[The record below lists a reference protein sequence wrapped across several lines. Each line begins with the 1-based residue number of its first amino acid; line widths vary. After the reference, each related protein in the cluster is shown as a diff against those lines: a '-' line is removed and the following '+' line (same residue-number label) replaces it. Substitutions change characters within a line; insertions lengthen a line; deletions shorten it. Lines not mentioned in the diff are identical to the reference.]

1 MTSMTDIKP
10 DKDASCDHCE
20 PVAKKTLGG
29 LSVTGWK
36 KILTIISGISIVIAW
51 ILGQLSFPGGVSEF
65 FYYASIV
72 SGGYFVLTA
81 AARGLL
87 RQRFLNINFLVAV
100 AAIGAIYINQLA
112 EAASVIFFFSLAEF
126 FEEFGVERSRKALE
140 TLLNKSP
147 QTATLKNGK
156 TIPVEEVKVGDIVI
170 LRPGDL
176 VPMDGVVDEGSSS
189 VDEAAITGE
198 SVPKDK
204 REKDTVFA
212 GTLNQ
217 NGYLE
222 IRVTKASKDSTFA
235 KIIQLVERAQA
246 SRAPAQEFIDKFAK
260 YYTPAIVGLALL
272 IASVPPLFFAGDFQ
286 DWLYRALVL
295 LVIACPCAL
304 VISTPVAIA
313 SAIGGGSRR
322 GILIKGGKY
331 LDLLSRIKAVAF
343 DKTRTLTEGRPIISD
358 VVTFNGFKE
367 EDVIADA
374 AGIETFSSHPLAQ
387 SITDFARERGVAP
400 HAMNTYE
407 NIAGKGGRAVC
418 LVCNDLKHC
427 IGNLKFIGAES
438 ATSEEIIVKTGEY
451 EKQGKTVVLISE
463 ADQVMGALTISDKIR
478 QESKEAVQ
486 TLKER
491 GIASVILTGDNQH
504 TADFVAK
511 ELGIQEVYGALL
523 PDEKVKKVEELK
535 SRFGTIAMVG
545 DGVNDAPSLVTASV
559 GIAMGA
565 GGSDV
570 AIETADVALMNDN
583 LLNVPAAIK
592 LGSRTMKTIRLNLV
606 ASLGVKAFFLVL
618 ALAGFTHL
626 EYAIG
631 ADSGMAI
638 LVILNSLRLFR

>member
-1 MTSMTDIKP
+1 MIMTDIKP
-10 DKDASCDHCE
+10 DKDACCDHCE
-20 PVAKKTLGG
+20 PVAKKTLAG
-29 LSVTGWK
+29 LSVTDWK
-36 KILTIISGISIVIAW
+36 KVLTIISGISIVIAW
-51 ILGQLSFPGGVSEF
+51 ILGQLSFPDRVSEI
-65 FYYASIV
+65 FYYVSIV

-81 AARGLL
+81 AVRGLL

-156 TIPVEEVKVGDIVI
+156 TIPVEEVKMSDIVI

-176 VPMDGVVDEGSSS
+176 VPMDGIVIEGSSS

-272 IASVPPLFFAGDFQ
+272 VASVPPLFFAGDFQ
-286 DWLYRALVL
+286 SWLYRALVL

-358 VVTFNGFKE
+358 VITFNGFKE

-387 SITDFARERGVAP
+387 SITDFANERGIAP

-407 NIAGKGGRAVC
+407 NVAGKGGKAVC

-438 ATSEEIIVKTGEY
+438 TTNEEVISKTGEY

-463 ADQVMGALTISDKIR
+463 ENQVMGALTISDKIR
-478 QESKEAVQ
+478 VESKEAVIK
-486 TLKER
+486 LKDQ
-491 GIASVILTGDNQH
+491 GVASVILTGDNQH

-511 ELGIQEVYGALL
+511 ELGISEVYGALL
-523 PDEKVKKVEELK
+523 PDEKVKKIEELK

-592 LGSRTMKTIRLNLV
+592 LGSRTMKTIRLNL
-606 ASLGVKAFFLVL
+606 AAALSVKAFFLVL